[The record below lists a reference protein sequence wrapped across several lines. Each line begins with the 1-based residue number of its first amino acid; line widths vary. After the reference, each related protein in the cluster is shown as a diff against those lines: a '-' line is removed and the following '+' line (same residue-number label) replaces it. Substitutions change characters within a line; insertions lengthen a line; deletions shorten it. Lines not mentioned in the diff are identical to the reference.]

1 MTENRLPWYEMGMSV
16 QDAKTMEEVMRIGEL
31 DYEVQK
37 TQSFV
42 PVLDNTDE
50 SGDLMEIPKLSFI
63 ENGMRKVPGAFITR
77 RIDTGAPFGM
87 VGSKYQ
93 VVQNTDAYILFDPLI
108 ADGSIRVISAGR
120 LDEHGAKIWVLAEV
134 GDPVLLVEGDELK
147 RYVILFNAHDGSSA
161 FKLINAPSSTERGTV
176 PMAPSSEHS
185 LSIRH
190 TASAQDRLNKARDI
204 VSQSLKFY
212 ENFVESAQHLISRKL
227 MDMDV
232 TSFIESMFVAKIID
246 GKPVY
251 STRAMNQMVLIR
263 QIYNDE
269 NISATRGTAWSL
281 YNAVVEFV
289 DHHRSPTDTVKQKYD
304 RLKSL
309 SVGSGSDMKKQA
321 FKTLLHTHIK

>member
-1 MTENRLPWYEMGMSV
+1 MAENKLPWYEMGRSV
-16 QDAKTMEEVMRIGEL
+16 REAKSMEEVMKIGEL

-42 PVLDNTDE
+42 PVLDNTNE
-50 SGDLMEIPKLSFI
+50 SGKLAEMPMFNSI
-63 ENGMRKVPGAFITR
+63 EDGMKEVPGAFITR

-87 VGSKYQ
+87 VGNKYQ
-93 VVQNTDAYILFDPLI
+93 VVQNTDAYILFNPLI
-108 ADGSIRVISAGR
+108 EDGSIRVESAGR

-147 RYVILFNAHDGSSA
+147 RYVILINSHDGSTA

-176 PMAPSSEHS
+176 PMAPSAEHS

-204 VSQSLKFY
+204 VAQSLKFY
-212 ENFVESAQHLISRKL
+212 ENFVGSAKHLISKKINEI
-227 MDMDV
+227 DV
-232 TSFIESMFVAKIID
+232 KEFMESMFLAKIID
-246 GKPVY
+246 GEPVY
-251 STRAMNQMVLIR
+251 STRAQNQMDLIK

-289 DHHRSPTDTVKQKYD
+289 DHHRNPTDTKKQKYD
-304 RLKSL
+304 RLRSI
-309 SVGSGSDMKKQA
+309 SIGSGSDMKKQA
-321 FKTLLHTHIK
+321 FKTLARS